1 MAAGATVLALVLVA
15 CGGGGDSGSSG
26 DGRQKVTVAALPLTD
41 AAALYIARDRGL
53 FVKEGLDVTIQPVQ
67 QSIQALPAL
76 SKGQVDVIASA
87 NYVTFLQADEKGTL
101 DLRILAEGVR
111 TAPHMMDVLVPKD
124 SPIKTAADLKGRT
137 VAVNILNNIQS
148 LTLDAILDQQ
158 GAGHPVYRQIAF
170 PQMGPALE
178 KGQVDAVHAVEPFDS
193 AIQGELKTRVLLD
206 GGSAPV
212 RTLPISGYVTTSDF
226 AEKHAKTAAAFKRA
240 IEAASKI
247 AAQDPSVVRAELPKY
262 TKVTENQAKT
272 INLPAYPATTDAA
285 QLQPAHR
292 THAETR
298 AVEETDRPG
307 HAPRQVNR
315 RQELTLGAL
324 GTLLAFGACE
334 AVGRAGI
341 VRRSYLPPASEVL
354 ARAVELAGDRDFL
367 DQVAVTLRAWALG
380 LALAA
385 AIAIPLGLL
394 LGSVPVVDDAVRA
407 VIEFLRP
414 LPSVALIPLVSLLLG
429 TGTETEVTL
438 ITYASIWPILF
449 NTVYGLGETDPL
461 AKDTLRTF
469 GFGRLSI
476 LWRVEL
482 PATAPF
488 IAAGPAHLGRH
499 GPRPRDGHRT
509 PLRLRPG
516 PRHLHRPG
524 PTGHGRHA
532 GRVGGGGVG
541 GGAGAGDQRGAGVGG
556 AKGVS
561 LESGGP
567 GNAGG
572 RTRDVEAAA
581 WRERCATRRA
591 RRRTARRLWR
601 VGADRVRCGAPGW
614 AGPRRDARTWCRT
627 AGRRHRS
634 SGGTRQRRGSR
645 RRGADVSGART

>member
-285 QLQPAHR
+285 QLRRLTELMRKRGLLKKPIDPA
-292 THAETR
+292 
-298 AVEETDRPG
+298 
-307 HAPRQVNR
+307 
-315 RQELTLGAL
+315 
-324 GTLLAFGACE
+324 TLL
-334 AVGRAGI
+334 V
-341 VRRSYLPPASEVL
+341 
-354 ARAVELAGDRDFL
+354 
-367 DQVAVTLRAWALG
+367 
-380 LALAA
+380 
-385 AIAIPLGLL
+385 
-394 LGSVPVVDDAVRA
+394 
-407 VIEFLRP
+407 
-414 LPSVALIPLVSLLLG
+414 
-429 TGTETEVTL
+429 
-438 ITYASIWPILF
+438 
-449 NTVYGLGETDPL
+449 
-461 AKDTLRTF
+461 K
-469 GFGRLSI
+469 
-476 LWRVEL
+476 
-482 PATAPF
+482 
-488 IAAGPAHLGRH
+488 
-499 GPRPRDGHRT
+499 
-509 PLRLRPG
+509 
-516 PRHLHRPG
+516 
-524 PTGHGRHA
+524 
-532 GRVGGGGVG
+532 
-541 GGAGAGDQRGAGVGG
+541 
-556 AKGVS
+556 
-561 LESGGP
+561 
-567 GNAGG
+567 
-572 RTRDVEAAA
+572 
-581 WRERCATRRA
+581 
-591 RRRTARRLWR
+591 
-601 VGADRVRCGAPGW
+601 
-614 AGPRRDARTWCRT
+614 
-627 AGRRHRS
+627 
-634 SGGTRQRRGSR
+634 
-645 RRGADVSGART
+645 